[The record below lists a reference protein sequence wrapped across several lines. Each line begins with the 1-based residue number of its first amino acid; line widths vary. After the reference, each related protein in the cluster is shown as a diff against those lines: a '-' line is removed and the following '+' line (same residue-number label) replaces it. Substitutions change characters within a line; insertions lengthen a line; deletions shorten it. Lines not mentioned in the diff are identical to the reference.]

1 MEDDK
6 KIDPFHPQEP
16 KIPGVPEGAA
26 RPPKPSAPP
35 PAVPPKAVLPPP
47 PPPKR
52 KTGEKSE
59 HLPLIWVGS
68 IVAACLV
75 CVIIAWW
82 SHQSKMRDDTST
94 QTVDVPAPAASPAKA
109 KVDEKLPEGPGPVA
123 TTREL
128 EKAWSSKKFTF
139 RNPVTDERVPAMV
152 VRLPG
157 GVLWGFSLREPF
169 GTCEMEYI
177 TDLGKIENDY
187 HYRASHPMVVDPCNR
202 AVFDLTDY
210 GSGPNGPVR
219 GSIVSGAAVRPP
231 IAIEMSTKGSDVVAD
246 RIE

>member
-1 MEDDK
+1 MEDEK
-6 KIDPFHPQEP
+6 KFDPFRPQEP
-16 KIPGVPEGAA
+16 KIPGVPEVAA
-26 RPPKPSAPP
+26 RPPKPAAPAP
-35 PAVPPKAVLPPP
+35 VQQPKVVLPP

-52 KTGEKSE
+52 KTQEKSE
-59 HLPLIWVGS
+59 HLPFIWVGS

-82 SHQSKMRDDTST
+82 SHQSKMRDDPST
-94 QTVDVPAPAASPAKA
+94 AAVDVPAPAAGGAKA
-109 KVDEKLPEGPGPVA
+109 KMDQKLPEGPGPVA
-123 TTREL
+123 TTRDL
-128 EKAWSSKKFTF
+128 DKTWSSKKFTF
-139 RNPVTDERVPAMV
+139 RNPVTDERTPAMV

-177 TDLGKIENDY
+177 TDLSKIESDY

-231 IAIEMSTKGSDVVAD
+231 IAIEMSTKGNDVVAD